1 MGWLDGWMGE
11 LDGWMRRERREHPW
25 ASPNNDELESAF
37 VYTSSRM
44 NAIQKTINISVSV
57 LRFGGTELCCLVLL
71 VYQVEAS
78 HLYRDAA

>member
-1 MGWLDGWMGE
+1 MDGCEGKGRGVFPW
-11 LDGWMRRERREHPW
+11 ERREHPW
-25 ASPNNDELESAF
+25 ASPNNDGLESAF